1 MRRRFRILRRS
12 RSEVPPQTPWSIRFV
27 RAYSRHGAVTGHV
40 WQIRRA
46 WSTPTPSLGK
56 NTEGGWLRQLPRFIQ
71 ALSVVASSISSP
83 SSVRRR
89 SVLRLLLVPDHSY
102 GSGLHARRPP
112 SQFGSRNA
120 PKLPARS
127 LSNQRRVAVPPL
139 VRPGGDRRPGRLPL
153 AASPASAL
161 LSALAMAP
169 AHRGAA
175 ASSRERCE

>member
-1 MRRRFRILRRS
+1 M
-12 RSEVPPQTPWSIRFV
+12 RFV
-27 RAYSRHGAVTGHV
+27 RAYSRHGAVTGQV

-56 NTEGGWLRQLPRFIQ
+56 NTEGGWLRQLPRSIQ

-120 PKLPARS
+120 PKLPVSS
-127 LSNQRRVAVPPL
+127 LSNQRRIAVCPF
-139 VRPGGDRRPGRLPL
+139 VRPPRDRGHEGTFLIAPD
-153 AASPASAL
+153 ASFQLKAIATPSDD
-161 LSALAMAP
+161 
-169 AHRGAA
+169 HRAA
-175 ASSRERCE
+175 ASSREG